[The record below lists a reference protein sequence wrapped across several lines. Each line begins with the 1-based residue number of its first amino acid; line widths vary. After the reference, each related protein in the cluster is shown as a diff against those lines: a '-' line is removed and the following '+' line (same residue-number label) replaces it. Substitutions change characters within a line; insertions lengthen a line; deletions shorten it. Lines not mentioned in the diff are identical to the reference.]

1 MTTPGRIQL
10 GPHAEEKSAHTL
22 GGGSVT
28 QQVSIGRPSL
38 VVHPML
44 QRPRDL

>member
-10 GPHAEEKSAHTL
+10 GPHPEENSAHTL
-22 GGGSVT
+22 GGGSLT
-28 QQVSIGRPSL
+28 QQVSIGKPS
-38 VVHPML
+38 VVAHPIP

>member
-10 GPHAEEKSAHTL
+10 GPHPEGNSAHTL
-22 GGGSVT
+22 GGGSLT
-28 QQVSIGRPSL
+28 QQVSIGKTSL
-38 VVHPML
+38 VAHPIP

>member
-10 GPHAEEKSAHTL
+10 GLHAEEISAHTFR
-22 GGGSVT
+22 GGSLT
-28 QQVSIGRPSL
+28 QQVSIGKPSL
-38 VVHPML
+38 VAHPMM

>member
-10 GPHAEEKSAHTL
+10 GPHPEENSAHTL
-22 GGGSVT
+22 GGGSLT
-28 QQVSIGRPSL
+28 QQGSIGRPSL
-38 VVHPML
+38 VVHPTL